1 MNIESIYR
9 YPVKGLTPEPL
20 AAVSLSPGRCLP
32 WDRAFALVQGDA
44 ALDRE
49 NPEWMMKTNFMCL
62 LRAAKIARL
71 QARFDEA
78 AGVLRIAEPGGA
90 AVAAS
95 PFSAGGRAEIGAFLV
110 GFLGEKAR
118 FGAAGEAPGFV
129 YGPGHSFCDHKT
141 QVVSLIGLGSL
152 RALEAAVGGKRDKLR
167 FRANLY
173 VEGAA
178 AWAEFGWVGKVLE
191 IGAARLLVQERI
203 DRCAATK
210 VNPVTAERDVN
221 PVVELQ
227 EHFGH
232 IELGVFAEVLQGGG
246 IGVGDAVRVVG

>member
-1 MNIESIYR
+1 
-9 YPVKGLTPEPL
+9 
-20 AAVSLSPGRCLP
+20 
-32 WDRAFALVQGDA
+32 
-44 ALDRE
+44 
-49 NPEWMMKTNFMCL
+49 
-62 LRAAKIARL
+62 
-71 QARFDEA
+71 
-78 AGVLRIAEPGGA
+78 
-90 AVAAS
+90 
-95 PFSAGGRAEIGAFLV
+95 
-110 GFLGEKAR
+110 
-118 FGAAGEAPGFV
+118 V